1 MAEERYFFVVFGRGI
16 LDRINGIM
24 CCNYFKGRFHPD
36 GIYIAPGRMG
46 FASPGVNILLAT
58 LGKLSPFLLIFNDIL
73 YAFIICLNWVAQLY
87 VFC

>member
-1 MAEERYFFVVFGRGI
+1 MAETRYFFVVLGRGI

-24 CCNYFKGRFHPD
+24 CCNYFKGRFHHSD

-46 FASPGVNILLAT
+46 FASPGVNIPLAT

-73 YAFIICLNWVAQLY
+73 YAFIICLNRIA
-87 VFC
+87 